1 MMRAISEKLGA
12 AVLAALLVAGMVPAL
27 AGAQYIITGNDNK
40 ALLEEGQLVIRPEG
54 AQSVSLIDISGKAP
68 VVKATLPIPNSI
80 FGPPTNLAISPDD
93 TLALVAQAVKLNED
107 ASKFV
112 PSDQVHLIDL
122 TLSPPKDIGS
132 ITVGKQPSGMSIHP
146 SGKMAL
152 VANRAETSLCILSI
166 EGKTVKFVGN
176 VDTEDGVTH
185 VVFTPD
191 GRRAL
196 ATKFTSNKV
205 CLLEVDG
212 TNVTYTGLDLP
223 VGINP
228 YNADISP
235 DGKLAI
241 VANTGGRGRSD
252 GNIDTVTIIDMEAD
266 PPRVID
272 HVAVGDAPE
281 GIAISPTGEI
291 AVTGNLNG
299 SDAPPNAF
307 FHNPKGSITVLG
319 IEGKK
324 VTKLQEITLGPITE
338 ALAFSPDGKWL
349 FVGNLNDQNV
359 SVLKVEGKKVTDTG
373 KPIPLPGRP
382 GAMRGRAR

>member
-1 MMRAISEKLGA
+1 MRAVSGKLGA
-12 AVLAALLVAGMVPAL
+12 GLLAALLVAGTVPAV
-27 AGAQYIITGNDNK
+27 ACAQYIITGNDNK
-40 ALLEEGQLVIRPEG
+40 ALLEEGQLLIRPEG

-68 VVKATLPIPNSI
+68 VVKANLPIPNSI

-93 TLALVAQAVKLNED
+93 TLALVAEAVKLNED

-112 PSDQVHLIDL
+112 PSDQVHVIDL

-132 ITVGKQPSGMSIHP
+132 ISVGKQPSGMSIHP

-152 VANRAETSLCILSI
+152 VANRAETSLSILSI
-166 EGKTVKFVGN
+166 DGKTVKFVGN
-176 VDTEDGVTH
+176 VDTQDGVTH

-252 GNIDTVTIIDMEAD
+252 GNIDTVTVIDMEAD

-359 SVLKVEGKKVTDTG
+359 SVLKVEGKRVTDTG
-373 KPIPLPGRP
+373 KRISLPGRP

>member
-1 MMRAISEKLGA
+1 MRAVSGKLGA
-12 AVLAALLVAGMVPAL
+12 GLLAALLVAGTVPAV
-27 AGAQYIITGNDNK
+27 ACAQYIITGNDNK
-40 ALLEEGQLVIRPEG
+40 ALLEEGQLLIRPEG

-68 VVKATLPIPNSI
+68 VVKANLPIPNSI

-93 TLALVAQAVKLNED
+93 TLALVAEAVKLNED

-112 PSDQVHLIDL
+112 PSDQVHVIDL

-132 ITVGKQPSGMSIHP
+132 ISVGKQPSGMSIHP

-152 VANRAETSLCILSI
+152 VANRAETSLSILSI
-166 EGKTVKFVGN
+166 DGKTVKFVGN
-176 VDTEDGVTH
+176 VDTQDGVTH

-241 VANTGGRGRSD
+241 VANTGDRGRSD
-252 GNIDTVTIIDMEAD
+252 GNIDTVTVIDMEAD

-324 VTKLQEITLGPITE
+324 VTKLQEITLGLITE

-359 SVLKVEGKKVTDTG
+359 SVLKVEGKRVTDTG
-373 KPIPLPGRP
+373 KRISLPGRP

>member
-1 MMRAISEKLGA
+1 MRAISEKLGA

>member
-1 MMRAISEKLGA
+1 MRAVSGKLGA
-12 AVLAALLVAGMVPAL
+12 GLLAALLVAGTVPAV
-27 AGAQYIITGNDNK
+27 ACAQYIITGNDNK
-40 ALLEEGQLVIRPEG
+40 ALLEEGQLLIRPEG

-68 VVKATLPIPNSI
+68 VVKANLPIPNSI

-93 TLALVAQAVKLNED
+93 TLALVAEAVKLNED

-112 PSDQVHLIDL
+112 PSNQVHVIDL

-132 ITVGKQPSGMSIHP
+132 ISVGKQPSGMSIHP

-152 VANRAETSLCILSI
+152 VANRAETSLSILSI
-166 EGKTVKFVGN
+166 DGKTVKFVGN
-176 VDTEDGVTH
+176 VDTQDGVTH

-241 VANTGGRGRSD
+241 VANTGDRGRSD
-252 GNIDTVTIIDMEAD
+252 GNIDTVTVIDMEAD

-324 VTKLQEITLGPITE
+324 VTKLQEITLGLITE

-359 SVLKVEGKKVTDTG
+359 SVLKVEGKRVTDTG
-373 KPIPLPGRP
+373 KRISLPGRP

>member
-1 MMRAISEKLGA
+1 MMRALSEKLGA

-27 AGAQYIITGNDNK
+27 ACAQFIITGNDNK

-93 TLALVAQAVKLNED
+93 TLALVAEAVKLNEN

-112 PSDQVHLIDL
+112 PSDQVHVIDL

-152 VANRAETSLCILSI
+152 VANRAETSVSILSI

-176 VDTEDGVTH
+176 VDTKDGVTH
-185 VVFTPD
+185 AVFTPD

-252 GNIDTVTIIDMEAD
+252 GNIDTVTVIDMEAD

-349 FVGNLNDQNV
+349 FVGNLNEQNV

>member
-1 MMRAISEKLGA
+1 MRAVSGKLGA
-12 AVLAALLVAGMVPAL
+12 GLLAALLVAGTVPAV
-27 AGAQYIITGNDNK
+27 ACAQYIITGNDNK
-40 ALLEEGQLVIRPEG
+40 ALLEEGQLLIRPEG

-68 VVKATLPIPNSI
+68 VVKANLPIPNSI

-93 TLALVAQAVKLNED
+93 TLALVAEAVKLNED

-112 PSDQVHLIDL
+112 PSDQVHVIDL

-132 ITVGKQPSGMSIHP
+132 ISVGKQPSGMSIHP

-152 VANRAETSLCILSI
+152 VANRAETSLSILSI
-166 EGKTVKFVGN
+166 DGKTVKFVGN
-176 VDTEDGVTH
+176 VDTQDGVTH

-252 GNIDTVTIIDMEAD
+252 GNIDTVTVIDMEAD

-324 VTKLQEITLGPITE
+324 VTKLQEITLGLITE

-359 SVLKVEGKKVTDTG
+359 SVLKVEGKRVTDTG
-373 KPIPLPGRP
+373 KRISLPGRP

>member
-1 MMRAISEKLGA
+1 MMRALSEKLGA

-27 AGAQYIITGNDNK
+27 ACAQFIITGNDNK

-68 VVKATLPIPNSI
+68 VLKATLPIPNSI

-93 TLALVAQAVKLNED
+93 TLALVAEAVKLNEN

-112 PSDQVHLIDL
+112 PSDQVHVIDL

-152 VANRAETSLCILSI
+152 VANRAETSLSVLSI

-176 VDTEDGVTH
+176 VDTKDGVTH
-185 VVFTPD
+185 AVFTPD

-205 CLLEVDG
+205 CLLEING

-252 GNIDTVTIIDMEAD
+252 GNIDTVTVIDMEAD

-349 FVGNLNDQNV
+349 FVGNLNEQNV

>member
-1 MMRAISEKLGA
+1 MKTTSGKLWTSI
-12 AVLAALLVAGMVPAL
+12 VAGLLLAGMLPAL
-27 AGAQYIITGNDNK
+27 TFAQYIITGNDNK
-40 ALLEEGQLVIRPEG
+40 ALVVDGKLVIRPEG
-54 AQSVSLIDISGKAP
+54 RQSVSLIDISGRTP
-68 VVKATLPIPNSI
+68 VVKVSLPILNSI
-80 FGPPTNLAISPDD
+80 FGPPTNLAISPDE
-93 TLALVAQAVKLNED
+93 TLALVAEAVKLNED

-112 PSDQVHLIDL
+112 PSDQVHVIDL
-122 TLSPPKDIGS
+122 TVNPPKEIES
-132 ITVGKQPSGMSIHP
+132 ITVGRQPSGMAIHP

-152 VANRAETSLCILSI
+152 VANRAETSISILSI
-166 EGKTVKFVGN
+166 QGKTVRYVGD
-176 VDTEDGVTH
+176 VDTKDGVTH

-191 GRRAL
+191 GKRAL

-205 CLLEVDG
+205 SLLEVDG
-212 TNVTYTGLDLP
+212 MNVTYTGRDLP

-228 YNADISP
+228 YNADITP

-241 VANTGGRGRSD
+241 VANTGGGGRSD
-252 GNIDTVTIIDMEAD
+252 GNIDTVTLIDMEAN

-272 HVAVGDAPE
+272 HVVVGDAPE

-299 SDAPPNAF
+299 SDAPPDAF
-307 FHNPKGSITVLG
+307 FYKPYGSITVLS

-349 FVGNLNDQNV
+349 YVGNLNHQDV
-359 SVLKVEGKKVTDTG
+359 SVLKVDGRRVTDTG
-373 KPIPLPGRP
+373 KNIPLPGRP
-382 GAMRGRAR
+382 GAMRGRTR

>member
-1 MMRAISEKLGA
+1 MRVLSGKLVA
-12 AVLAALLVAGMVPAL
+12 AVLAALLVAGMAPAL
-27 AGAQYIITGNDNK
+27 AGAQYIITGNDNR
-40 ALLEEGQLVIRPEG
+40 ALILDGKLAIRPDG
-54 AQSVSLIDISGKAP
+54 TQSVSLIDISGKAP
-68 VVKATLPIPNSI
+68 MVKVTLPVPNSI
-80 FGPPTNLAISPDD
+80 FGPPTNLAICPDD
-93 TLALVAQAVKLNED
+93 SLALVAESVKLSQD

-112 PSDQVHLIDL
+112 PSDQVHVIDL
-122 TLSPPKDIGS
+122 TVSPPREIDS
-132 ITVGKQPSGMSIHP
+132 ITLGRQPSGMSIHP

-152 VANRAETSLCILSI
+152 VANRAETSLSILSI
-166 EGKTVKFVGN
+166 QEKKVKQAGKVNTK
-176 VDTEDGVTH
+176 EGVTH

-228 YNADISP
+228 YNADITP
-235 DGKLAI
+235 DGKIAI

-252 GNIDTVTIIDMEAD
+252 GNIDTVTVIDMEAD

-281 GIAISPTGEI
+281 GIMVSPTGKI

-307 FHNPKGSITVLG
+307 FYNPNGSITVLG

-359 SVLKVEGKKVTDTG
+359 SVLKVEGKRVTDTG
-373 KPIPLPGRP
+373 KPISLPGRP